1 MALNKAPQSMLDLAS
16 LQTVNVKDY
25 GAVGNGVTNDYTAFV
40 DALSAINASGGGAV
54 IVPPGTYMIG
64 QPLLLKGYENVN
76 LVGSGIG
83 ATTLKKNGNYGPSI
97 HFYLGKNNSVSR
109 LTLDCD
115 GYDGRGIFLQDIN
128 SFAEYV
134 EVLNCPNRPLAMN
147 GGSNTVY
154 GLDSEGRESTD
165 AGFTTAT
172 FFPARCRILNCKIY
186 NSGRTALSQKQM
198 PYSEI
203 TGNYVELVYS
213 EGMTADKCDYST
225 LTNNVLVNV
234 SRRGR
239 DTAWPDKVNGGQIF
253 SDSGGGIA
261 GIGLDGSAFLKVANN
276 SVIGVQLDEATVNN
290 RSTAAIRIR
299 PNLAVSSG
307 NIISGNTIEDAKIG
321 VWINAG
327 EANNATDNII
337 TNNTFKTT
345 GTAAGTGSAE
355 FGDIWIGTA
364 QNNNFVA
371 DNAKVNGTLSVTD
384 YGANNTIFPEFEKPF
399 VILALGEANM
409 AGTSDGTGGDYTIDS
424 DVYLWDTNVATGT
437 CVFGTTFQRA
447 TLGVAPLNQE
457 TSGQYWQSL
466 AYQAAKNIRQR
477 INKKVYVVQ
486 VARASH
492 SIEAFLSDSVLSA
505 NSWSRGAN
513 QDLSSLMYPGLGTA
527 LSAVPGAPAI
537 FDAVILQQGIS
548 NANDGADLYA
558 KKLVALI
565 DELDSNTFIDKDITV
580 FAAGQ
585 LPFSSGI
592 SNFERHTWG
601 LKRAQYERKN
611 VRIAFSNGVEIAS
624 TGSLNFNGNG
634 ITSFGKIYADAL
646 FGPENKNEIKDLDLV
661 YGPNT
666 GFGGWCG
673 TTLVQSVKYPDRST
687 ASLSAI
693 TNQFLYTNTISRT
706 FAFRE
711 RTANVSTITL
721 AASHALISGQAVTI
735 TCPDDTSFNA
745 SNVVVTVVDAYTFT
759 YANTGSNVS
768 STSDST
774 GTASYIL
781 FGNGGY
787 YCTLNAAKI
796 YYTRKIFKVPQNT
809 PVKITYE
816 IAVDSSGGTVSSGSV
831 NHRGQVYQYSKDFG
845 LIGVLSSTPTSSP
858 VTAANGR
865 IVVTRSF
872 GRPGVACDAVLDSET
887 EYVAIGFNFANGGV
901 NEPFYCNI
909 IDIIAEEYGD
919 EVPAYKLLQSN
930 LADATSGP
938 ILDFYRNSSSPAS
951 NDLIGRALFRGEDS
965 AGNSQ
970 DYAAIQAVIDSPTS
984 GSETGSLVFATTT
997 GGALT
1002 NQARVSSGG
1011 NLEVFGAGKIGYA
1024 TGSGGTV
1031 TQATSKSTAVTINKT
1046 NGSIVTDNDTLG
1058 NGSRVFFTVNN
1069 STVASTD
1076 TVIAHRASGGTAN
1089 GYEVLVMQVAN
1100 GSFGL
1105 EIINIS
1111 GGSLS
1116 ESITIN
1122 FAVIKAV
1129 TS

>member
-40 DALSAINASGGGAV
+40 NALSAVNASGGGAV

-83 ATTLKKNGNYGPSI
+83 ATVLTKNNNFDPSI
-97 HFYLGKNNSVSR
+97 RFYLGQNNSVSR
-109 LTLDCD
+109 LTLNCD
-115 GYDGRGIFLQDIN
+115 GYDGRGILFQDIN

-134 EVLNCPNRPLAMN
+134 EVLNCPDRPLAMN

-154 GLDSEGRESTD
+154 GLDSEGRESTNS
-165 AGFTTAT
+165 GFTAAT

-203 TGNYVELVYS
+203 TGNYVEIVYS
-213 EGMTADKCDYST
+213 EGVTADKCDYST
-225 LTNNVLVNV
+225 ITNNVFVNV
-234 SRRGR
+234 ARRGR
-239 DTAWPDKVNGGQIF
+239 NTAWPDKVNGGQIF
-253 SDSGGGIA
+253 SDAGGGI
-261 GIGLDGSAFLKVANN
+261 GGMGLDGSAFLKVANN
-276 SVIGVQLDEATVNN
+276 AVIGVQLDEATVNN
-290 RSTAAIRIR
+290 RSSAAIRIR

-307 NIISGNTIEDAKIG
+307 NIISGNTIEDAKMG

-337 TNNTFKTT
+337 TNNTFKTI
-345 GTAAGTGSAE
+345 GTAVGTGSSQY
-355 FGDIWIGTA
+355 GDIWIGES

-371 DNAKVNGTLSVTD
+371 DNAKVGGNLLVTD
-384 YGANNTIFPEFEKPF
+384 LGSNNTIFPEFEKPF

-409 AGTSDGTGGDYTIDS
+409 AGTTNGTGGDYTVDP
-424 DVYLWDTNVATGT
+424 DVYLWDTDVATGT
-437 CVFGTTFQRA
+437 CVFGTKFQRA
-447 TLGVAPLNQE
+447 TFGVAPLNQE
-457 TSGQYWQSL
+457 TGGQYWQSL
-466 AYQAAKNIRQR
+466 AYQTAKNIRQR

-505 NSWSRGAN
+505 NSWSRGAD
-513 QDLSSLMYPGLGTA
+513 QDLSSLMYPGLSTA
-527 LSAVPGAPAI
+527 LAAVPGAPSI
-537 FDAVILQQGIS
+537 FDAVIWQQGTS
-548 NANDGADLYA
+548 NASNGADLYA
-558 KKLVALI
+558 RKLVAVI
-565 DELDSNTFIDKDITV
+565 DELDSNSVINKNTTV

-592 SNFERHTWG
+592 DNFERHTWG
-601 LKRAQYERKN
+601 LKRTQYERKN
-611 VRIAFSNGVEIAS
+611 VRIAFSNGIEIAS
-624 TGSLNFNGNG
+624 TGSVNFNGNG
-634 ITSFGKIYADAL
+634 ITSFGKVYADAL
-646 FGPENKNEIKDLDLV
+646 FSPENKNEIKDLDLV

-666 GFGGWCG
+666 GYGGWCG
-673 TTLVQSVKYPDRST
+673 TTLVQSVKSPDRGT

-693 TNQFLYTNTISRT
+693 TNQFVYTNSISRT
-706 FAFRE
+706 FSLRE
-711 RTANVSTITL
+711 RTANVARITL
-721 AASHALISGQAVTI
+721 AASHALISGQAVNV
-735 TCPDDTSFNA
+735 TCPDDTSFSAN
-745 SNVVVTVVDAYTFT
+745 NVVVTVIDAYTFT

-768 STSDST
+768 STADST
-774 GTASYIL
+774 GTASYVL

-787 YCTLNAAKI
+787 SSKLNTNVI
-796 YYTRKIFKVPQNT
+796 YYTRKIFKVPQT
-809 PVKITYE
+809 TSVKITYE
-816 IAVDSSGGTVSSGSV
+816 IAVDSSGGTVSTGSV
-831 NHRGQVYQYSKDFG
+831 PHRAQVYQYTKNFG
-845 LIGVLSSTPTSSP
+845 LIGVLSSTPTNSP
-858 VTAANGR
+858 LVAANGR
-865 IVVTRSF
+865 VVVTRSF
-872 GRPGVACDAVLDSET
+872 GRPGVACDAFLDART
-887 EYVAIGFNFANGGV
+887 EYVAIGFNFANGGS
-901 NEPFYCNI
+901 NEPFYSNI
-909 IDIIAEEYGD
+909 LDIVADEYGD
-919 EVPAYKLLQSN
+919 EVPEYKLLENDSG
-930 LADATSGP
+930 DANAGP
-938 ILDFYRNSSSPAS
+938 ILDFYRNSVSPAA
-951 NDLIGRALFRGEDS
+951 NDLMGRMLFRGRDS

-984 GSETGSLVFATTT
+984 GSETGSIVFATTT
-997 GGALT
+997 GGTLT

-1031 TQATSKSTAVTINKT
+1031 TQATSKATAVTIDKT
-1046 NGSIVTDNDTLG
+1046 NGSIVTAADSLG

-1069 STVASTD
+1069 STVAATD

-1089 GYEVLVMQVAN
+1089 GYEVLVMQVAA

-1111 GGSLS
+1111 GGALS

-1129 TS
+1129 IS